1 MDTEEGEGVNGTNW
15 ESSIDIY
22 SLLCIKQK
30 ASGKLLCSTGSSAL
44 GSVTTWRGGVGLGG
58 REAQEGGDIRIHIVD
73 SSCCTAETNITL

>member
-22 SLLCIKQK
+22 SLLCIKQI

-44 GSVTTWRGGVGLGG
+44 GSVMT
-58 REAQEGGDIRIHIVD
+58 
-73 SSCCTAETNITL
+73 